1 MRKQQEALKGEQA
14 DPKMQRGHS
23 AGVPDAQGG
32 AALLTVTHLGRKF
45 HSTAGLLGE
54 EREVWAVRDVSFTIH
69 ERETLGL
76 VGESGCGKSTVA
88 KLITGLLAPSK
99 GSIEWNTGIFAH
111 NAPLSRKVQMV
122 FQDPF
127 SSLNPRMK
135 IGTSVAE
142 PLVLAHKAEGKRA
155 GRAQI
160 KQEVVEML
168 EKVGLQ
174 AEHYARYPH
183 EFSGGQRQRVA
194 IARALITKP
203 RLLICDE
210 PVSALDVSVQ
220 AQVLNLLKDMQA
232 EYAMGMLF
240 ISHDI
245 GVVSYMSENTA
256 VMYKGEIVERGHT
269 ESLLESPTHPY
280 TKKLLA
286 SVPAAF

>member
-1 MRKQQEALKGEQA
+1 MQIQQEAKREQTDQKMLKG
-14 DPKMQRGHS
+14 HS
-23 AGVPDAQGG
+23 MGVPNAQGTT
-32 AALLTVTHLGRKF
+32 ALLEVTHLGRMF
-45 HSTAGLLGE
+45 RSQFGLLGE
-54 EREVWAVRDVSFTIH
+54 EREVWAVRDVSFAIH
-69 ERETLGL
+69 EGETLGL

-88 KLITGLLAPSK
+88 KLITGLLAPSRGIIK
-99 GSIEWNTGIFAH
+99 WNTSIFAK
-111 NAPLSRKVQMV
+111 NTPLLRKVQMV

-155 GRAQI
+155 DRAQI
-160 KQEVVEML
+160 KQEAVEML

-256 VMYKGEIVERGHT
+256 VMYKGEIVEQGNT
-269 ESLLESPTHPY
+269 ENLLETPTHPY

-286 SVPAAF
+286 SVPAVF

>member
-1 MRKQQEALKGEQA
+1 MEKEREA
-14 DPKMQRGHS
+14 P
-23 AGVPDAQGG
+23 
-32 AALLTVTHLGRKF
+32 LLEVKHLGRMF
-45 HSTAGLLGE
+45 RSRSGLMGE
-54 EREVWAVRDVSFTIH
+54 EREVWAVRDVSFCLYAGA
-69 ERETLGL
+69 TLGL

-88 KLITGLLAPSK
+88 KLITGLLKPGK
-99 GSIEWNTGIFAH
+99 GEILWNTKMFPP
-111 NAPLSRKVQMV
+111 NTPLSRKVQMV

-127 SSLNPRMK
+127 SSLNPRLK

-142 PLVLAHKAEGKRA
+142 SLLLAQKAEGKKESRKKM
-155 GRAQI
+155 
-160 KQEVVEML
+160 KQHVMEML
-168 EKVGLQ
+168 EKVGLSPDF
-174 AEHYARYPH
+174 YGRYPH

-245 GVVSYMSENTA
+245 GVVSYMSDSTA
-256 VMYKGEIVERGHT
+256 VMYRGEIVEQGQT
-269 ESLLESPTHPY
+269 DILLDTPSHAY
-280 TKKLLA
+280 TQKLLA
-286 SVPAAF
+286 SVPSVF